1 MMDSSEFFSFV
12 ILAVVVVLISG
23 GLARLFA
30 KVAPF
35 RLFYYA
41 IRFPGIVLHE
51 IAHVAGC
58 VISGAGIKSV
68 VLFSETGGS
77 VTYTKPKIP
86 LFGTVIIS
94 TAPLFV
100 LPLVLAGLTWAFGT
114 YFGCYVPPVFPS
126 ELGTVAGFY
135 EMIHEVISIFL
146 TNLVSRFNGWFLVYL
161 YLAGSIILSLAP
173 SGQDLKNAAVGIVV
187 IFSLCLLVIWGGF
200 QGAMT
205 VMSLIV
211 TPMNTAFSIGL
222 MYEMIAAFMSVPFI
236 LIHGMRR
243 V

>member
-1 MMDSSEFFSFV
+1 
-12 ILAVVVVLISG
+12 
-23 GLARLFA
+23 
-30 KVAPF
+30 
-35 RLFYYA
+35 
-41 IRFPGIVLHE
+41 
-51 IAHVAGC
+51 
-58 VISGAGIKSV
+58 
-68 VLFSETGGS
+68 
-77 VTYTKPKIP
+77 
-86 LFGTVIIS
+86 
-94 TAPLFV
+94 
-100 LPLVLAGLTWAFGT
+100 
-114 YFGCYVPPVFPS
+114 
-126 ELGTVAGFY
+126 LGTVAGFY